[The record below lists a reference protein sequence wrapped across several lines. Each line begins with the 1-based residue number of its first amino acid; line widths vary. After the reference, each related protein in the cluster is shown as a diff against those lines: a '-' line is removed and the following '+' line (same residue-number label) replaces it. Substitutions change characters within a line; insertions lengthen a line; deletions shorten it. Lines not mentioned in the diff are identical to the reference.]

1 MIAHLLVAFSSILTE
16 GSYLVLFLFVAILTI
31 LVYVLFGDKRKDGT
45 HPPLPRPWRFP
56 IFGNLPQ
63 LAPFPHE
70 ALTKFGKTFGD
81 VFAVRLGSWDVLVIN
96 SLSAAREA
104 LFQKS
109 AFFSS
114 RPPFFTLRLSNSQD
128 YTVAFGDYNPAQV
141 IIITN
146 FIMRQWNICTC
157 RYHLDHFGLRKSDN
171 SQFKKICKRSTLY
184 NKSYNNLQASI

>member
-1 MIAHLLVAFSSILTE
+1 MIAQLMPAFLRFLTE
-16 GSYLVLFLFVAILTI
+16 GSHPLLFLSVAILSI
-31 LVYVLFGDKRKDGT
+31 LVYVLFGEKKEGGT

-56 IFGNLPQ
+56 ILGNLPH
-63 LAPFPHE
+63 LAPFPHK

-96 SLSAAREA
+96 SISAAREA

-109 AFFSS
+109 AYFSS

-141 IIITN
+141 S
-146 FIMRQWNICTC
+146 
-157 RYHLDHFGLRKSDN
+157 LL
-171 SQFKKICKRSTLY
+171 
-184 NKSYNNLQASI
+184 